1 MIMKFMSVWS
11 IAPENMEAALKR
23 YREADPKP
31 GPGVKILGRWHEVGT
46 GKGYTLFEADNL
58 VELGSLCVQ
67 WADLADM
74 KVVPVYDD
82 EEAAK
87 ALA

>member
-1 MIMKFMSVWS
+1 
-11 IAPENMEAALKR
+11 
-23 YREADPKP
+23 
-31 GPGVKILGRWHEVGT
+31 
-46 GKGYTLFEADNL
+46 